1 MELNGNWSHEREKD
15 HVGVY
20 EEQEEKKGSAEN
32 PWSTTTQRQSK
43 DLELQLERRKS
54 RMQDTMGL
62 KEYFKKRDIIV
73 KCYGE
78 LE

>member
-1 MELNGNWSHEREKD
+1 MVIEVMKENKIMSEYMKNKK
-15 HVGVY
+15 
-20 EEQEEKKGSAEN
+20 KKGSAEN

-43 DLELQLERRKS
+43 DLELQPERRKS